1 MSKSRLKAHKKLSNQ
16 NQWIEPGVV
25 LVCGELPRTLTE
37 DRLVPACSAFL
48 KLGWLEEGRLLAMEQ
63 GDKYILVLNLLSAD
77 EAARV
82 RENFARNPVADISLC
97 DPPLN
102 IVIAKSRPF
111 GLVLPTRLSAAV
123 TNALAADPDILEA
136 SLRGTAARMDLD
148 PDGDYIF
155 PNLPPELYEAVKA
168 AQRKKPM

>member
-1 MSKSRLKAHKKLSNQ
+1 MSTGRKKRMSKSRLKAHKKLSNQ

-82 RENFARNPVADISLC
+82 RENFARNPV
-97 DPPLN
+97 
-102 IVIAKSRPF
+102 
-111 GLVLPTRLSAAV
+111 
-123 TNALAADPDILEA
+123 
-136 SLRGTAARMDLD
+136 
-148 PDGDYIF
+148 
-155 PNLPPELYEAVKA
+155 
-168 AQRKKPM
+168 

>member
-1 MSKSRLKAHKKLSNQ
+1 MNKSRRKARKNVR

-25 LVCGELPRTLTE
+25 LVCGQLSRTLPE
-37 DRLVPACSAFL
+37 DCLVPACSAFL
-48 KLGWLEEGRLLAMEQ
+48 KLGWLEEARLLAMEQ

-82 RENFARNPVADISLC
+82 RENFARNPVVDISLC

-102 IVIAKSRPF
+102 VVVAKARPF
-111 GLVLPTRLSAAV
+111 GLVLPPRLSAAV
-123 TNALAADPDILEA
+123 TNTLAADPDILEA
-136 SLRGTAARMDLD
+136 SLCRTAARMDVD
-148 PDGDYIF
+148 PAGDYIF
-155 PNLPPELYEAVKA
+155 PNLPPERYEAVKA